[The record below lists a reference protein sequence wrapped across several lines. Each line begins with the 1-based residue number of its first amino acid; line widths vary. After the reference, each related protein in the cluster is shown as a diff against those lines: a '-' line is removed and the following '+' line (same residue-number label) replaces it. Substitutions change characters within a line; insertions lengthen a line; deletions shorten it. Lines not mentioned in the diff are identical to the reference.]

1 MPFIWIKKMNT
12 KQVIVIRKDL
22 NMRKGKMCAQASHAS
37 MAFLT
42 KHSKV
47 RETFT
52 GAYQSME
59 TYLMCPIVDIFK
71 IEVDH
76 WLNNSF
82 RKICVFVNSKEELY
96 SLYGEALDKG
106 LISHM
111 IVDNGATEFNGV
123 ATATCIAIGP
133 HFDEKFEGLTNHLPL
148 L

>member
-1 MPFIWIKKMNT
+1 MDT

-42 KHSKV
+42 RKSWISCPSNNTYWFCGPQLQLDFA
-47 RETFT
+47 REL
-52 GAYQSME
+52 E
-59 TYLMCPIVDIFK
+59 D
-71 IEVDH
+71 

-82 RKICVFVNSKEELY
+82 RKICVSVNSKEELY
-96 SLYGEALDKG
+96 ELYSQALDKG
-106 LISHM
+106 LVAHL

-123 ATATCIAIGP
+123 ATATCVAIGP
-133 HFDEKFEGLTNHLPL
+133 HFDEKFEGITNHLPL